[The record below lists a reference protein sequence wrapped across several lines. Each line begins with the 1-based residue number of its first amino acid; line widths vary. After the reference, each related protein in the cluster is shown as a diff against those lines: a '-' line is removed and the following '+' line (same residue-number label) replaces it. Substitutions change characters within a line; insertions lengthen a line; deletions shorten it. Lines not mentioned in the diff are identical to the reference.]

1 MAESPYVINVGAEN
15 FQSVVLDGSFDR
27 PVLVDF
33 WADWCAP
40 CRMLTPILEKIA
52 NELAG
57 KVIVAKINTEQE
69 QGLAAEFGIRSLPT
83 VQLFKSGQPVDQFMG
98 ALPEAQVREFLDR
111 HIPRASDGLLE
122 RALGLMEGGDL
133 ARAEALI
140 EQALAE
146 DPGNARVALA
156 QVELTAARGDIA
168 EAEAQLDRLP
178 IELAHDPAVVALRGR
193 LRFAAALEGAPP
205 ESELGA
211 RLETDPNDSDS
222 RYRLAA
228 YQVVKG
234 DYTAA
239 LENLLALMKRD
250 RAYGD
255 DAGRKGMLAV
265 FDLLGGEGELVA
277 RYRARMMTALY

>member
-1 MAESPYVINVGAEN
+1 MAESPYVINVGAGN
-15 FQSVVLDGSFDR
+15 FESVVLDGSFDR

-40 CRMLTPILEKIA
+40 CRMLTPVLEKIA
-52 NELAG
+52 NDLAG
-57 KVIVAKINTEQE
+57 KLVVAKINTEQE
-69 QGLAAEFGIRSLPT
+69 QALAAEFGIRSLPT

-111 HIPRASDGLLE
+111 HIPRASDGLLD
-122 RALGLMEGGDL
+122 RARGLMEAGDL
-133 ARAEALI
+133 ASAEALI

-156 QVELTAARGDIA
+156 QVQITAARGEIA
-168 EAEAQLDRLP
+168 EAESQLDRLP
-178 IELAHDPAVVALRGR
+178 IELAHDPDVVALRGR

-205 ESELGA
+205 EAELAA
-211 RLETDPNDSDS
+211 RLDADPSDSDS
-222 RYRLAA
+222 RYRMAA
-228 YQVVKG
+228 HQVVRG
-234 DYTAA
+234 DYAAA
-239 LENLLALMKRD
+239 LENLFVLMKRD

-265 FDLLGGEGELVA
+265 FDLLGGEGDLVT